1 MIGFVIF
8 LIVVVI
14 LCYVA
19 KVIQEAKEAKDAKE
33 ETNNQSAKAVVEP
46 AISTVPVTSVDKQSS
61 SDDDGELLV
70 VISAAIAAISESANV
85 QILSVRSGGNGWVIA
100 GRQDLM
106 SKL

>member
-19 KVIQEAKEAKDAKE
+19 KVIQEAKDAKE
-33 ETNNQSAKAVVEP
+33 ETNNQVANAVVEP
-46 AISTVPVTSVDKQSS
+46 ATSIVPVTSVDKQSS

-85 QILSVRSGGNGWVIA
+85 QILSVRSGGNGWVLA